1 MSYVYQHQDF
11 GLGNF
16 INLTP
21 AIMYLHQQHGE
32 RIPVFFATDYV
43 RQCFLEWEAIEILD
57 RMPDTGQ
64 LFGSNLVNPNND
76 KPDYQY
82 VFERITGKP
91 WQPAFHTYI
100 DRVPMTRE
108 EMAQFDAPYLLLIN
122 GSGSDAPDY
131 VAAKDPG
138 EKVYR
143 TALQDL
149 RKMFAAKVY
158 AVGSEADARRAP
170 YLAELADGSF
180 FGDIRQVLKLIGH
193 HGCRGIISN
202 DCGLAHAAGAMN
214 QPLFMLWKNTP
225 RERCKNAGTNTTY
238 WYL

>member
-1 MSYVYQHQDF
+1 MSYIYQHPDF

-21 AIMYLHQQHGE
+21 AIQFLYHVE
-32 RIPVFFATDYV
+32 CRRIPVYFAKDYV
-43 RQCFLEWEAIEILD
+43 RKCFLNWEAIEILD
-57 RMPDTGQ
+57 RKPDTGP
-64 LFGSNLVNPNND
+64 LFGSNLVNPEND
-76 KPDYQY
+76 RPDYQY
-82 VFERITGKP
+82 VFEHITATP
-91 WQPAFHTYI
+91 WHHGWHTYV
-100 DRVPMTRE
+100 DNVPMTRK
-108 EMAQFDAPYLLLIN
+108 EMSQFDAPYLLIIN
-122 GSGSDAPDY
+122 GSGSDAPEY
-131 VAAKDPG
+131 VSAKDPG
-138 EKVYR
+138 EAVYR

-149 RKMFAAKVY
+149 RKMFATKVY
-158 AVGSEADARRAP
+158 AVGSESDAKRAP
-170 YLAELADGSF
+170 YLADIADRSF
-180 FGDIRQVLKLIGH
+180 FGDIRQALKLIGH